1 MRLVEVPP
9 EAEAEWRAWV
19 EERPPG
25 VREIARR
32 FDPWSLY
39 RMKSTGQRVTVVSFY
54 ENGTLK
60 VEITG
65 QFNMI
70 AFDRQVF
77 GIDPDDL
84 EPCDLPPPGESVGAL
99 LSSTQVDDN
108 IYALRVAVRPDLWA
122 MGDDGKATRRN

>member
-1 MRLVEVPP
+1 MARLVDVPA
-9 EAEAEWRAWV
+9 EAEAEWASWV
-19 EERPPG
+19 EERPPV

-39 RMKSTGQRVTVVSFY
+39 RMKSTGQRVTVVSIY

-65 QFNMI
+65 QFNVI

-84 EPCDLPPPGESVGAL
+84 EPCEAPGPDEVTGAL
-99 LSSTQVDDN
+99 LSGEQVDDN
-108 IYALRVAVRPDLWA
+108 IEALRVLSRGVPA
-122 MGDDGKATRRN
+122 